1 MSIKQFSGLSSSD
14 SELLLKTPALVT
26 VLVAGAD
33 QNIDKKEKDWAAK
46 LVHYRTFTTET
57 RLLHEYYE
65 AVQER
70 FESDLDALIG
80 SWDADK
86 SQETIT
92 AQLTELNTILPQLEA
107 DIADLL
113 KDSWRSLARKI
124 AEASGGFLGF
134 GSVDENEL
142 KVIDLAMI
150 K

>member
-1 MSIKQFSGLSSSD
+1 MKHFSALSSSD
-14 SELLLKTPALVT
+14 SDLLLKTPALVT

-57 RLLHEYYE
+57 RHLHEYYE

-70 FESDLDALIG
+70 FEDDLNQLVANWNG
-80 SWDADK
+80 EQSAA
-86 SQETIT
+86 QIT
-92 AQLTELNTILPQLEA
+92 EQLTGLNDVLPQLDTEVA
-107 DIADLL
+107 DML

-142 KVIDLAMI
+142 KVIDLSMI